1 MRKELANIVYI
12 SFFLL
17 IQNVSFGQSQPQP
30 PKGMPNK
37 DTMMAR
43 SVRMMEHNLS
53 LNQSQSSSVLDARK
67 KQQKALDSLN
77 AKKSLTP
84 EQRGK
89 ELKQIQKDFKEQLK
103 KTLTKEQFD
112 LYKGEEKKRRD
123 TLMERAKTKK
133 MNIKELDTN

>member
-1 MRKELANIVYI
+1 MKKIV
-12 SFFLL
+12 SFIIYTTIFLL
-17 IQNVSFGQSQPQP
+17 IQNVSFGQSQPQS

-43 SVRMMEHNLS
+43 SIRMMEHNLS
-53 LNQSQSSSVLDARK
+53 LNKSQSSSVLDARK

-103 KTLTKEQFD
+103 KTLSKEQFD

-123 TLMERAKTKK
+123 TLMERAKIKK